1 VTQTDTW
8 AACGV
13 SVASMTWGKFD
24 VHVCK
29 TFFSRPFSQTSVH
42 FLYRGYSFRCFLW
55 KQALVG
61 SAYGRR
67 SYRKEQH
74 ILTPPNFF
82 PFQFVF
88 PPTCRWTER
97 AVTGKI
103 RVMYLSGCLRKFD
116 VAGFVDRFPQ
126 ARSNCIKAG
135 GDPIPPKKGSSK
147 KGTKVKGVATKNK

>member
-1 VTQTDTW
+1 
-8 AACGV
+8 
-13 SVASMTWGKFD
+13 VASMTWGKFD

-74 ILTPPNFF
+74 ILTPPIFF
-82 PFQFVF
+82 SLP
-88 PPTCRWTER
+88 
-97 AVTGKI
+97 I
-103 RVMYLSGCLRKFD
+103 RFSTHLQM
-116 VAGFVDRFPQ
+116 DRESSDGQ
-126 ARSNCIKAG
+126 NKG
-135 GDPIPPKKGSSK
+135 HVPIWLPS
-147 KGTKVKGVATKNK
+147 